1 MPPLMIPQ
9 DKLSFWQIRFVE
21 ELKDKDEAVLEFIHP
36 YKRFATISLIPL
48 EKVPDFFKNRGP
60 SHGCYFF
67 VIPNSVDI
75 PPEYKESL
83 DNGEWRKIILKEEKL
98 FWQPGKAILQISAS
112 NIHKFFLS
120 LIEFSFYEEEL
131 RKLETEINTNWPV
144 VEKDTA
150 LTRQV
155 NASDIKQVGHIN
167 EMTERV
173 TLQRMRYV
181 RMRSKLEDVPHF
193 LLTPL
198 KAFSSELLAQADT
211 ESRLD
216 SVEGQLEIYKDV
228 YELANDRISEF
239 KFFHVEAKLEIFV
252 ILLLLAE
259 VAIMILELFIME
271 KH

>member
-9 DKLSFWQIRFVE
+9 DKLSFWQVRFAE
-21 ELKDKDEAVLEFIHP
+21 ELKNKDEMVLEFTHP
-36 YKRFATISLIPL
+36 YKRFATISLLPL
-48 EKVPDFFKNRGP
+48 EKLPDFFENKDP

-75 PPEYKESL
+75 SPEYKEFF
-83 DNGEWRKIILKEEKL
+83 DTVEWRKIVLKEEKV

-112 NIHKFFLS
+112 NIHKFFLG

-144 VEKDTA
+144 VEKDAA
-150 LTRQV
+150 LTHQV
-155 NASDIKQVGHIN
+155 NTSDIKQGGHID

-181 RMRSKLEDVPHF
+181 RIRSKLEDAPHS
-193 LLTPL
+193 LPNPL
-198 KAFSSELLAQADT
+198 KAFISELLAQADT

-216 SVEGQLEIYKDV
+216 AVEDQLEIYGNV

-259 VAIMILELFIME
+259 VVVMILELFIMG